1 MAGGRHSQPLFDL
14 VRNRGNVNTPQDRRT
29 TMNPGV
35 GWRPGMAPG
44 SEPGPAPDTADTR
57 PATGPMTL
65 NSPIA
70 GAKNSP
76 SRDLPP
82 EGSAG
87 ADAWAAQS
95 GVSGATVRV
104 PVNAVYLAAAGFVL
118 LMVIAYGVG
127 SFLSRRAAERES
139 AAGREQPP
147 ISEPVDSPG
156 TAGTA
161 LDAAPATKPPSRGEA
176 PKISSATTPA
186 AETPVPSVPRPSDA
200 LCLTSKGWTTSD
212 QREDGLNYLL
222 LAYVS
227 QTEAEDAISFLAEN
241 GLETFALYVDPSQVR
256 GNNFSPTRPYKLYA
270 SKGITSD
277 EYSKKMTA
285 KTNVEAAVARLGPRW
300 QKERKGSSNFSKPAW
315 EKK

>member
-44 SEPGPAPDTADTR
+44 TEPAPAPDGDQTN

-65 NSPIA
+65 NTPVSS
-70 GAKNSP
+70 AKNSP
-76 SRDLPP
+76 SRDMPP

-87 ADAWAAQS
+87 ADAWAAQT
-95 GVSGATVRV
+95 GIGGATVRV
-104 PVNAVYLAAAGFVL
+104 PVNAVYLVAAGFVL
-118 LMVIAYGVG
+118 FIVVAYGVG
-127 SFLSRRAAERES
+127 SFLSRRDAERDQ
-139 AAGREQPP
+139 AASREQPP
-147 ISEPVDSPG
+147 ISEPLDSPVPVG
-156 TAGTA
+156 SA
-161 LDAAPATKPPSRGEA
+161 LDSSGLQRPATRGEA
-176 PKISSATTPA
+176 PTASPA
-186 AETPVPSVPRPSDA
+186 NDAAAQPAPPSVPRPSDA

-212 QREDGLNYLL
+212 QRDEGLNYLL